1 MKLKLKKLLLFKSGH
16 IAASVPYFILHQ
28 HVDKNF
34 IKNLLLMISL
44 FILLGRNLSAH
55 TQTTFS
61 TRQWRRCLSASMQA
75 FTRCAV
81 ERFLSCFSLM
91 NCKPW
96 SSATPTMTGRSSKR
110 SCFNLNNSCSLYN
123 IVKICPLLPVKKT
136 FELFF

>member
-55 TQTTFS
+55 T
-61 TRQWRRCLSASMQA
+61 
-75 FTRCAV
+75 
-81 ERFLSCFSLM
+81 
-91 NCKPW
+91 
-96 SSATPTMTGRSSKR
+96 
-110 SCFNLNNSCSLYN
+110 
-123 IVKICPLLPVKKT
+123 
-136 FELFF
+136 